1 MKTLPPAL
9 RTLIVDDERLA
20 RKLLSEMLQSHAG
33 IEVVGEASSV
43 EEAVPLAA
51 RHLPHVVFLDVQMPL
66 QSGFELLPFLGRLA
80 VQPLVVFVTAHD
92 EYAVRAFESAALDY
106 LLKPVHPDRLARTV
120 ERLLLA
126 AAAFPTPAAQP
137 DQAREKSA
145 PSQMVARLGAED
157 VEVLRDGRSI
167 RLVRPSQIRAIQ
179 TEGSYT
185 RLLLDSDSSS
195 MVKLPLSYWEQRLP
209 DGLFFKASRSML
221 INLACAREMQTHSRE
236 RTHLFLAGV
245 SLPLILSRLESLRL
259 RREIHRSG

>member
-1 MKTLPPAL
+1 MKKNPPAL

-33 IEVVGEASSV
+33 LEVVGEASSV

-120 ERLLLA
+120 ERLHLA
-126 AAAFPTPAAQP
+126 APGFPPPNDPPA
-137 DQAREKSA
+137 DSWEKE
-145 PSQMVARLGAED
+145 PPLRKIARLEPED
-157 VEVLRDGRSI
+157 MEVLRDGKSI

-221 INLACAREMQTHSRE
+221 INLACVREMQTHSRE

-245 SLPLILSRLESLRL
+245 SLPLTLSRLESLRL